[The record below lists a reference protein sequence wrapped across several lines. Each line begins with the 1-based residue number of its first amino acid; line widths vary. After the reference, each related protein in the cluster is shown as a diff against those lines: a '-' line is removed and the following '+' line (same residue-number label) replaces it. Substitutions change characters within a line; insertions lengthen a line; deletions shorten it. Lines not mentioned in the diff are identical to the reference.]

1 MNKLEILKNYFGY
14 KGFRPAQEK
23 VIDEILSGRDVLAVM
38 PTGAGKSICFQV
50 PALMMNG
57 ITIVISPLISLMT
70 DQVSSLV
77 QSGIR
82 AAYLNSTLSAA
93 AQRKVTDNIRAG
105 MYKIVYIAPERLDTE
120 GFGRVAADIDI
131 SMVAVDEAHCISQ
144 WGQDFRP
151 SYMNIIRFIGSL
163 TKRPVVTA
171 FTATATERV
180 REDIVNSLEMKDPYC
195 VTTGFDRPNLYFGV
209 KTPDNKYEELK
220 NLLSGYEGKSGI
232 VYCSTRKNVDEVAFK
247 LENDGFSAAPY
258 HAGMADDMRMK
269 NQDDF
274 IYDRVRIIV
283 ATNAFGMGIDKS
295 NVSFVIHYNMPK
307 DMESY
312 YQEAGRAGRDGEPA
326 DCIMLYSGAD
336 YRLAKYM
343 IENSYGE
350 GNVDEKTAE
359 LLKKRDL
366 KRLSAITEYS
376 QGTSCL
382 RSYILN
388 YFGEDS
394 SGKCSNCSF
403 CSGDTEKTDVT
414 VEAQKIMSCIYRM
427 GQSFGAAM
435 VIKVLRGENDDRI
448 REYNFSSLP
457 TYGIMSDMS
466 AGRIK
471 DIIGR
476 LTANGYLVRTDSDR
490 PVLKL
495 TAKAV
500 PVLKGMESV
509 YLMLPKEK
517 PVKKNH
523 LHIGET
529 YALDSRLMEKL
540 KQLRRS
546 IAETLGIPPYQVFT
560 DATLRDMCSKLPVNK
575 GEFLAVSGVGKMK
588 LERYGDDFIKVI
600 ADWKKQ
606 NGGVKLGEKEAA
618 AVSEHPLHEIAKRLT
633 EDIISDDDLTLSQ
646 YSDNIITASGMN
658 FKTRG
663 VRTAIGDW
671 LIEKGLLCEKKDS
684 KGMNCKA
691 VTKLSE
697 SVGIVSRTKISARG
711 VPYNTVV
718 LTPEAQRFITEHFSE
733 IASIED

>member
-120 GFGRVAADIDI
+120 GFGRVAADIGI

-151 SYMNIIRFIGSL
+151 SYMNIIKFIASL
-163 TKRPVVTA
+163 PERPVVTA

-180 REDIVNSLEMKDPYC
+180 RADIVSSLEMKDPYC

-376 QGTSCL
+376 HGTSCL

-435 VIKVLRGENDDRI
+435 VIKVLCGENDDRI
-448 REYNFSSLP
+448 REYGFSSLP

-476 LTANGYLVRTDSDR
+476 LTANG
-490 PVLKL
+490 
-495 TAKAV
+495 
-500 PVLKGMESV
+500 
-509 YLMLPKEK
+509 
-517 PVKKNH
+517 
-523 LHIGET
+523 
-529 YALDSRLMEKL
+529 
-540 KQLRRS
+540 
-546 IAETLGIPPYQVFT
+546 
-560 DATLRDMCSKLPVNK
+560 
-575 GEFLAVSGVGKMK
+575 
-588 LERYGDDFIKVI
+588 
-600 ADWKKQ
+600 
-606 NGGVKLGEKEAA
+606 
-618 AVSEHPLHEIAKRLT
+618 
-633 EDIISDDDLTLSQ
+633 
-646 YSDNIITASGMN
+646 
-658 FKTRG
+658 
-663 VRTAIGDW
+663 
-671 LIEKGLLCEKKDS
+671 
-684 KGMNCKA
+684 
-691 VTKLSE
+691 
-697 SVGIVSRTKISARG
+697 
-711 VPYNTVV
+711 
-718 LTPEAQRFITEHFSE
+718 
-733 IASIED
+733 